1 LITLVI
7 SSGIYLYVRTTKPGE
22 NRIVQIFFFWKD
34 FYFVEINWGS
44 SVQAHTYRRALDTT
58 LKLGNVQEH
67 VKNFRPQML
76 VLAGNP
82 MCRPAL
88 VDIASLV
95 THGHSL
101 MICGNVILVRKLRKF
116 FKSIY
121 DL

>member
-1 LITLVI
+1 MVDTIC
-7 SSGIYLYVRTTKPGE
+7 S
-22 NRIVQIFFFWKD
+22 
-34 FYFVEINWGS
+34 FYFKRNFVEINWGS
-44 SVQAHTYRRALDTT
+44 SVQAHTYRRALDAT

-88 VDIASLV
+88 VDLATQV

-101 MICGNVILVRKLRKF
+101 MICGNVIIVRNSRDSTL
-116 FKSIY
+116 IY
-121 DL
+121 L